1 MDMSKY
7 LGLFVSEAQEHMQSS
22 ARELSLVAQGIRS
35 PEPVNALFRHFH
47 SVKGMAASM
56 GFAPIADL
64 SHAAEDMLDR
74 RRGTGGALDRQA
86 LEMLVDVVDTLAD
99 MIAGASRGEAGS
111 HPNGESLIARI
122 RACLEP
128 LASADGRME
137 PRARMEPCKEIA
149 AAPLREAA
157 RHLAHD
163 APSDDQRSA
172 DAEAAPVRHACTL
185 TIDPATELPGP
196 RAALSLKSL
205 ARLGVIEDLVPPMDQ
220 LASPA
225 FDSRIAFTL
234 VSHVTSQEVL
244 AALQALPDVLDT
256 TVTVAAM
263 APLPGAPS
271 PEVSADGGEELPTT
285 LRVPTSSL
293 DRLFDGISEMITR
306 RGILREALRGA
317 DRDAALASLDRLS
330 ESIEMMR
337 DHVMTLRLLPFDQ
350 VVPRLNR
357 AIRDVCRITGHSG
370 RLEVVGGDVAMDRS
384 VLEEVLDP
392 LMHLIRNA
400 VDHGIGS
407 PADRRR
413 RGKPVEG
420 VIRIDVARRSDRIII
435 AVEDDGLGMDLGLIR
450 RIAVQKGYA
459 TEADLARMSED
470 QVLMMT
476 TIPGFSTAGAVTAVS
491 GRGVGLDVVRTRI
504 EALQGHMTIRSMSGR
519 GTRIEMN
526 LPPSL
531 AVMDAFLVRSRDD
544 VLAVPASSVAA
555 VQQIRPED
563 IRPSHTG
570 CYLPVD
576 GTGDERSFIPVVALN
591 EILSRRDG
599 RRETTQA
606 LLAARRAPLSIL
618 TYDVNGM
625 RGALAVDEIIGR
637 VELVVK
643 PLGAPLEQMRA
654 YSGAALLDDGRVAL
668 VLDLTGAM
676 ELL

>member
-7 LGLFVSEAQEHMQSS
+7 LELFASEAQEHMQSA
-22 ARELSLVAQGIRS
+22 ARELSLVAQGVRS
-35 PEPVNALFRHFH
+35 PEPLHALFRHFH

-64 SHAAEDMLDR
+64 SHAAEDMLDLH
-74 RRGTGGALDRQA
+74 RGTGGALDRPT
-86 LEMLVDVVDTLAD
+86 LELLVDVVDALAD
-99 MIAGASRGEAGS
+99 MISFASRAPAGS
-111 HPNGESLIARI
+111 PLGDPASLIARI
-122 RACLEP
+122 RASLEP
-128 LASADGRME
+128 LALHPVEVRDESL
-137 PRARMEPCKEIA
+137 KQIVA
-149 AAPLREAA
+149 ATPPSGAMALA
-157 RHLAHD
+157 AHD
-163 APSDDQRSA
+163 P
-172 DAEAAPVRHACTL
+172 PVAGHHPEDEGVSPARHACTL
-185 TIDPATELPGP
+185 MIDPATELPGP
-196 RAALSLKSL
+196 RAALSLRSL
-205 ARLGVIEDLVPPMDQ
+205 ARLGAIEDLVPPMEG
-220 LASPA
+220 LTSPA
-225 FDSRIAFTL
+225 FDGRIAFTL
-234 VSHVTSQEVL
+234 ISTMTPAEVL
-244 AALQALPDVLDT
+244 AALEALPDVRAT
-256 TVTVAAM
+256 TVTAAA
-263 APLPGAPS
+263 APPPPGAARQAT
-271 PEVSADGGEELPTT
+271 ELSADGAEELPTT

-293 DRLFDGISEMITR
+293 DRLFDAISDMNAR
-306 RGILREALRGA
+306 RGMVREALRGA
-317 DRDAALASLDRLS
+317 DREAALAALDRLS

-350 VVPRLNR
+350 VVPRLTR
-357 AIRDVCRITGHSG
+357 AIRDLCRVTGHSG
-370 RLEVVGGDVAMDRS
+370 RLEVLGGDVAMDRS

-407 PADRRR
+407 PAERRR

-420 VIRIDVARRSDRIII
+420 CIRIDVARRSDRIII
-435 AVEDDGLGMDLGLIR
+435 SVEDDGLGMDLGLIR
-450 RIAVQKGYA
+450 RIAIQKGYA
-459 TEADLARMSED
+459 TEADLARMTED
-470 QVLMMT
+470 QVIMMT
-476 TIPGFSTAGAVTAVS
+476 TIPGFSTAGAVTSIS

-504 EALQGHMTIRSMSGR
+504 EALQGHMTIRSRSGR

-576 GTGDERSFIPVVALN
+576 GIGEERTFIPVVALN

-606 LLAARRAPLSIL
+606 SLAAKKAPLSIL
-618 TYDVNGM
+618 TYDMNGT

-637 VELVVK
+637 LELVVK
-643 PLGAPLEQMRA
+643 PLGPPLEQMRA
-654 YSGAALLDDGRVAL
+654 YSGAALLSDGRVAL

>member
-7 LGLFVSEAQEHMQSS
+7 LGLFVSEAQEHMQSA

-35 PEPVNALFRHFH
+35 PEPVNVLFRHFH

-56 GFAPIADL
+56 GFAPIAEL

-86 LEMLVDVVDTLAD
+86 LEMLVDVVDALAD

-111 HPNGESLIARI
+111 LPGGESLIARI

-128 LASADGRME
+128 KASVEARID
-137 PRARMEPCKEIA
+137 PRQEIAA

-163 APSDDQRSA
+163 APADEQRSA
-172 DAEAAPVRHACTL
+172 NHQAAPLRHACTL
-185 TIDPATELPGP
+185 TIDPASELPGP

-205 ARLGVIEDLVPPMDQ
+205 ARLGVIEDLVPPMDR

-225 FDSRIAFTL
+225 FDGRIAFTL
-234 VSHVTSQEVL
+234 VSHVTSEEVL
-244 AALQALPDVLDT
+244 AALEALPDVLAS

-263 APLPGAPS
+263 PHLPGAPAS
-271 PEVSADGGEELPTT
+271 EVSADGGEELPTT

-293 DRLFDGISEMITR
+293 DRLFDGISEMIAR

-370 RLEVVGGDVAMDRS
+370 RLDVVGGDVAMDRS

-476 TIPGFSTAGAVTAVS
+476 TIPGFSTAGAVTAIS

-504 EALQGHMTIRSMSGR
+504 EALQGHMTIRSWSGR

-531 AVMDAFLVRSRDD
+531 AVMDAFLVRSGDD

-563 IRPSHTG
+563 IRSSHTG

-606 LLAARRAPLSIL
+606 SLAAHRAPLSIL
-618 TYDVNGM
+618 TYDVNGT

-654 YSGAALLDDGRVAL
+654 YSGAALLNDGRVAL

>member
-7 LGLFVSEAQEHMQSS
+7 LGLFVSEAQEHMQSA

-56 GFAPIADL
+56 GFAPIAEL
-64 SHAAEDMLDR
+64 SHAAEDVLDR
-74 RRGTGGALDRQA
+74 HRGTGGALDRQT
-86 LEMLVDVVDTLAD
+86 LEMLVDVVDALAD

-111 HPNGESLIARI
+111 LPGGESLSARI

-128 LASADGRME
+128 LAPSVKAGMD
-137 PRARMEPCKEIA
+137 PRQEIAA

-163 APSDDQRSA
+163 APSDEQRSA
-172 DAEAAPVRHACTL
+172 DPEAAPLRHACML

-205 ARLGVIEDLVPPMDQ
+205 ARLGVIEDLAPPMDQ
-220 LASPA
+220 LAGPA
-225 FDSRIAFTL
+225 FDGRIAFTL
-234 VSHVTSQEVL
+234 VSHVTSEEVL
-244 AALQALPDVLDT
+244 AALQALPEVLNT

-293 DRLFDGISEMITR
+293 DRLFDGISEMIAR

-370 RLEVVGGDVAMDRS
+370 RLDVVGGDVAMDRS

-407 PADRRR
+407 PAARRR

-504 EALQGHMTIRSMSGR
+504 EALQGHMTIRSWSGR

-576 GTGDERSFIPVVALN
+576 GIGEERSFIPLVALN

-606 LLAARRAPLSIL
+606 SLAACRAPLSIL
-618 TYDVNGM
+618 TYDVNGT

-654 YSGAALLDDGRVAL
+654 YSGAALLNDGRVAL